1 MKIKWGEK
9 TLIDTKKKTVS
20 VYITEYAKITLT
32 ERANRL
38 GLNLSTYLE
47 YLSRQPTKE
56 RRSP

>member
-1 MKIKWGEK
+1 MKQH
-9 TLIDTKKKTVS
+9 TLMDTKKTVS

-56 RRSP
+56 RRSQ